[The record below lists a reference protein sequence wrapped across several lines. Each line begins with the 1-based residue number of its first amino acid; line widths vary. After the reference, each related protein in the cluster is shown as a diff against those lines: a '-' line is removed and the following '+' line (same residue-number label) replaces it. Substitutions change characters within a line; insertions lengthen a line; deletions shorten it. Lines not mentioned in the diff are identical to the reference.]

1 MSCWK
6 NKNRGRNFTPEEEVV
21 LTILANEKKSILE
34 NRKSDALTWRRKVE
48 AWKEIAD
55 CYYVKTGYRREW
67 KTLREKCN
75 NMKRRRKI
83 QKNSLRSIDGDDA
96 VQTKVEPS
104 LPGELT
110 TSLSNPY
117 DSEACK

>member
-1 MSCWK
+1 M
-6 NKNRGRNFTPEEEVV
+6 

-55 CYYVKTGYRREW
+55 RYYMKTGYRREW
-67 KTLREKCN
+67 KNLREKCN
-75 NMKRRRKI
+75 NMKRR
-83 QKNSLRSIDGDDA
+83 QKFQTNSLRSTEDEAI
-96 VQTKVEPS
+96 QTKVEPS

-110 TSLSNPY
+110 TSFSNPY
-117 DSEACK
+117 DSDACK

>member
-6 NKNRGRNFTPEEEVV
+6 NKNRGRNFTPEEELV
-21 LTILANEKKSILE
+21 LTVLANEKKGILE

-75 NMKRRRKI
+75 NMKRRRKV
-83 QKNSLRSIDGDDA
+83 KKKS
-96 VQTKVEPS
+96 VQTADDEAIQAKVEPS

-110 TSLSNPY
+110 TSLSNLC